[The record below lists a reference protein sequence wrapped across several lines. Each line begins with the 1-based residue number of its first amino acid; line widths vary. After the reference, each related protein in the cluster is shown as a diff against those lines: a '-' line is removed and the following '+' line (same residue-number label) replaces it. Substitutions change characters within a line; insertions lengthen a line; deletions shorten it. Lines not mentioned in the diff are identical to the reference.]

1 MRRVFTGLCVCLDI
15 LDMCVIPCRSCRRLL
30 VPWKMAA
37 GSVRVFLFPL
47 LE

>member
-15 LDMCVIPCRSCRRLL
+15 LDMCVIPCRFCRRLL
-30 VPWKMAA
+30 VAWKTAA
-37 GSVRVFLFPL
+37 GRGRVFLFPL